1 MKYFEKKIN
10 NFVNSIGIFSSSLI
24 ILMISIT
31 FLVATFRY
39 AFNMG
44 NIAIQESIIYLHSFI
59 FLMGSAYTLQNDM
72 HVRID
77 ILYNYLGENKKRLIN
92 LFGTLLLLFPTFIV
106 IIITSFNYV
115 TSSFLLL
122 ESSKEA
128 GGLPLVYIL
137 KSFIL
142 LMAVLMILQGASQ
155 FIKYKK

>member
-1 MKYFEKKIN
+1 MKYFEKKID

-77 ILYNYLGENKKRLIN
+77 ILYNNLGENKKRLIN
-92 LFGTLLLLFPTFIV
+92 LFGTLLLLFPTFVV
-106 IIITSFNYV
+106 IILTSFNYV
-115 TSSFLLL
+115 MSSFLLL

-142 LMAVLMILQGASQ
+142 LMAGLMILQGTSQ